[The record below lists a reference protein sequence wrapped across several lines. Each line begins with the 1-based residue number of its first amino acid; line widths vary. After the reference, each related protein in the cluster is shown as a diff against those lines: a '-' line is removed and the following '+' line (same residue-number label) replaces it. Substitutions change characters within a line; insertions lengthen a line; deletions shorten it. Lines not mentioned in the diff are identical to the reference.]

1 MIDRWFIDDIN
12 GALCNCG
19 RAVVTDAHEEGKFLL
34 DFLPND
40 VVLLEIAS
48 SDLDEIKAKYE
59 VETHHVDE
67 KVVFYT
73 QRSKGELTFLLEY
86 AETQGCIVL
95 DDMETYIRKH
105 LFDAIQINTQ
115 LPKAELLVAAKLS
128 KGKSLNW

>member
-19 RAVVTDAHEEGKFLL
+19 RAVFTDAHEEGKFLL

-59 VETHHVDE
+59 VETHHADE
-67 KVVFYT
+67 N
-73 QRSKGELTFLLEY
+73 
-86 AETQGCIVL
+86 I
-95 DDMETYIRKH
+95 IRKTKCSTIVKRNDI
-105 LFDAIQINTQ
+105 F
-115 LPKAELLVAAKLS
+115 PKRNVYFFGIPPLYKKMWL
-128 KGKSLNW
+128 